1 MKPKNEEERVYTQNR
16 SVECDLLGNREGFMI
31 NKSIQVLKNHRKVKI
46 NVLKFKKLIHS
57 SKITLKKLVAKIN

>member
-31 NKSIQVLKNHRKVKI
+31 NKSIQADMKN
-46 NVLKFKKLIHS
+46 S
-57 SKITLKKLVAKIN
+57 SVCSKE